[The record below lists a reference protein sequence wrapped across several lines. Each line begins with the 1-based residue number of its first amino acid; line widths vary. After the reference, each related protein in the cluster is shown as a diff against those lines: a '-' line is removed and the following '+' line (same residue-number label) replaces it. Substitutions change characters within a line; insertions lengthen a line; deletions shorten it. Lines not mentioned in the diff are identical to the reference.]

1 MLFQRF
7 LKEMQLQLEVEIM
20 AENVHHNT
28 SHKNAFFKDRGK
40 AIL

>member
-1 MLFQRF
+1 
-7 LKEMQLQLEVEIM
+7 MQLQLEVEIM
-20 AENVHHNT
+20 TENIHNT